1 MLFARSYVLGEYHVN
16 ESRPEIAMGL
26 LTDRIA
32 LVTGGGSG
40 LGKEDCRRLAEE
52 GALVYVT
59 DIDGEAARR
68 VAGEIGDKA
77 VALRHDVASEGDW
90 RTVYKRIEADHGRL
104 DVLVNNAGIVV
115 VADPESTTIEEFDR
129 VMDIMCKGVFLG
141 CKHGLPLLAKS
152 ENGSIINMCS
162 TASEFGYPPFFAYSA
177 AKGAVRSMS
186 KSIAIHCQ
194 DQGYKVRCNTLHPS
208 SIETPMI
215 QGAMGR
221 PGDEQEVPDGVLP
234 AEAIGAPRDVADLI
248 VFLCSD
254 RARFLTGGEYMVD
267 NGLSIRP

>member
-1 MLFARSYVLGEYHVN
+1 
-16 ESRPEIAMGL
+16 MGKL
-26 LTDRIA
+26 EGRIA

-40 LGKEDCRRLAEE
+40 LGKADCLRLAEA

-59 DIDGEAARR
+59 DVNESAAQ
-68 VAGEIGDKA
+68 A
-77 VALRHDVASEGDW
+77 VADEVGDSAIAMRHDVASEAEW
-90 RTVYKRIEADHGRL
+90 QAVYDRIAADHGRL
-104 DVLVNNAGIVV
+104 DILVNNAGIVI
-115 VADPESTTIEEFDR
+115 VADPEQTTVEQFDR
-129 VMDIMCKGVFLG
+129 TMDIMCKGVFLG
-141 CKHGLPLLAKS
+141 CKLGLPLLAKS

-162 TASEFGYPPFFAYSA
+162 NASHFGFPPFFAYSA

-208 SIETPMI
+208 AIETPMV

-221 PGDEQEVPDGVLP
+221 PGEQQDIPEGVLP
-234 AEAIGAPRDVADLI
+234 AGSIGAPDDVASLI

-254 RARFLTGGEYMVD
+254 DARFLTGGEYLID
-267 NGLSIRP
+267 NGGSIRP

>member
-1 MLFARSYVLGEYHVN
+1 
-16 ESRPEIAMGL
+16 MGL
-26 LTDRIA
+26 LDNKIA

-40 LGKEDCRRLAEE
+40 LGRADCLRLAEA
-52 GALVYVT
+52 GARVYVT
-59 DIDGEAARR
+59 DINEEAASK
-68 VAGEIGDKA
+68 VAQEIGERA
-77 VALRHDVASEGDW
+77 VALAHDVASPADW
-90 RTVYKRIEADHGRL
+90 EAVYSRIEADHDRL
-104 DVLVNNAGIVV
+104 DILVNNAGIVV
-115 VADPESTTIEEFDR
+115 VADPEATTIEQFDR

-141 CKHGLPLLAKS
+141 CKLGLPLLARSKH
-152 ENGSIINMCS
+152 GSIINMCS
-162 TASEFGYPPFFAYSA
+162 TASHFGYPPFFAYSA

-186 KSIAIHCQ
+186 KAIAIHCQ

-221 PGDEQEVPDGVLP
+221 PGEQQEVPEGVLP
-234 AEAIGAPRDVADLI
+234 AEAIGAPDDVANLI

-254 RARFLTGGEYMVD
+254 QARFLTGGEYLVD